1 MDDTV
6 PDAVPEGGERDEPW
20 EARRLDCGSAEA
32 VGVERCRGCGA
43 RGDNHHVLVPRC
55 GQLCVS

>member
-32 VGVERCRGCGA
+32 VGVERCRGCG
-43 RGDNHHVLVPRC
+43 G
-55 GQLCVS
+55 